1 MRGDDETRGPDVP
14 PGEPVS
20 GDTVAAATGAGAE
33 PEYASTARK
42 VSTAMGW
49 SVGAKLARLAIAV
62 AMSIVVVRGLG
73 SHDYGVLSIVR
84 TILTFLALICGFG
97 LGQAVLRFMPEF
109 RVRRDVEGL
118 RGLFAFVL
126 VVQLLVWA
134 AFFAL
139 FLFKAGSLEALYRT
153 PGLGFVL
160 KVGVG
165 LLVVDLVALVLSQT
179 LTSFYDVKLLSVF
192 TTISLLV
199 TLGLTIAFLR
209 LGHGIVGVLLAAA
222 ISGAMLSVAL
232 LDRCALHVPLSLRPT
247 FRETRRLLR
256 YSVPFAAIGVLNLI
270 TWRQSETLLLGYFRS
285 PVEAGLFDLGYR
297 IPQQVLELVPGAVW
311 PLILATFA
319 EIYSKKRE
327 SLPDAIGGYYKLL
340 FVLVAPLSLFGAA
353 ISVPAVKILFGLP
366 MESSGLLAQMFFL
379 IFSVSFFSTPL
390 SMALYVMELTWLN
403 LIIYVCNA
411 FVNVGLDLIL
421 IPRYGLY
428 GAVVPVALVILA
440 SPFVYYYVLRARR
453 VSFWIP
459 WGFIGRCYLASLPL
473 AGFFLVARYIDSVP
487 GLVAACGL
495 GGAVFWGSARAVAI
509 FREEDDFLLRGL
521 GPGLRR
527 LVLGFF
533 GWKGGS

>member
-1 MRGDDETRGPDVP
+1 VRDGEEKKEHGAFGLQPDST
-14 PGEPVS
+14 GIGAAESGS
-20 GDTVAAATGAGAE
+20 GDG
-33 PEYASTARK
+33 STARR

-62 AMSIVVVRGLG
+62 ATSIVIVRGLG
-73 SHDYGVLSIVR
+73 SHDYGVLSMVR

-97 LGQAVLRFMPEF
+97 LGQAVLRFMPEL
-109 RVRRDVEGL
+109 RVRRDAEGL

-126 VVQLLVWA
+126 VVQILVWA

-153 PGLGFVL
+153 PGLGFIL

-165 LLVVDLVALVLSQT
+165 LLLVDLVALLLSQT

-199 TLGLTIAFLR
+199 TLGLTVAFLR
-209 LGHGIVGVLLAAA
+209 MGHGIVGVLLAAA
-222 ISGAMLSVAL
+222 ISGALLSVAL
-232 LDRCALHVPLSLRPT
+232 LDRCSLHVSLSVRPS
-247 FRETRRLLR
+247 FKQTRRLLK
-256 YSVPFAAIGVLNLI
+256 YSVPFAVIGVLNLI
-270 TWRQSETLLLGYFRS
+270 TWRQSETLLLGYFMS

-311 PLILATFA
+311 PLVLATFS
-319 EIYSKKRE
+319 EVYSKKRE

-340 FVLVAPLSLFGAA
+340 FVLVAPLSVFGAA
-353 ISVPAVKILFGLP
+353 ISIPAIKILFGSP
-366 MESSGLLAQMFFL
+366 MQSSGLLAQMFFL

-411 FVNVGLDLIL
+411 FVNVGLDLVL

-428 GAVVPVALVILA
+428 GAVVPVGIVILA
-440 SPFVYYYVLRARR
+440 SPFVYYYVLRARNI
-453 VSFWIP
+453 SFSIP

-473 AGFFLVARYIDSVP
+473 AVFFVLARYINSVI
-487 GLVAACGL
+487 GLVTLCVL
-495 GGAVFWGSARAVAI
+495 GVIVFWGCARVVSI
-509 FREEDDFLLRGL
+509 FRDEEEVLLQGL
-521 GPGLRR
+521 GPGIRR
-527 LVLGFF
+527 VVVGFF
-533 GWKGGS
+533 GWKGRG